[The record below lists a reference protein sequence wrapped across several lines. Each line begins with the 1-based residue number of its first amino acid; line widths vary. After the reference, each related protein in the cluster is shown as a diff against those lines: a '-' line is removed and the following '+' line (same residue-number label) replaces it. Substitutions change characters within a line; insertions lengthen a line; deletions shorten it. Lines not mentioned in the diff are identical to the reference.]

1 MSKEKSL
8 ILSSRHIEQKLM
20 RMAHEIHENN
30 YKEKE
35 IVLVGIIGHGSSVAE
50 RLADHLRA
58 ITDIKVTLGYIEMS
72 KDKPLSEEIKF
83 SGELKDIKGKS
94 VVLVDDVLNS
104 GRTLIYA
111 AKHLLNTEPKNLAT
125 ATLIERS
132 HRKFPIHADFV
143 GLTLSTNMKEHVAVE
158 MQKGKEAVYL
168 L

>member
-1 MSKEKSL
+1 MTKERSL
-8 ILSSRHIEQKLM
+8 ILTSHQVEQKLM
-20 RMAHEIHENN
+20 RMAHEIYENN

-35 IVLVGIIGHGSSVAE
+35 IILVGIVGHGSKVAE
-50 RLADHLRA
+50 RLAELLRS
-58 ITDIKVTLGYIEMS
+58 ITEVKVTLGYIEMS
-72 KDKPLSEEIKF
+72 KDKPLSEEITL
-83 SGELKDIKGKS
+83 SCELKEIKGKS
-94 VVLVDDVLNS
+94 VILVDDVLNS

-158 MQKGKEAVYL
+158 MEDGKEAVYL
-168 L
+168 V